1 MISIT
6 CPACRSNCT
15 TQLNHSDEWHCL
27 MCEEIFDNDG
37 APKEAER
44 MPCGPSEERMDGYA
58 GSGPNV

>member
-15 TQLNHSDEWHCL
+15 TQLNHSGEWHCL
-27 MCEEIFDNDG
+27 MCEKIFDNDG

-44 MPCGPSEERMDGYA
+44 MPCGPSEERMDG
-58 GSGPNV
+58 